1 MTYGE
6 MMAFRLQTIFD
17 FELEN
22 ALVSG
27 VAP

>member
-6 MMAFRLQTIFD
+6 MMVFRLQTIFD

-22 ALVSG
+22 AAEDE